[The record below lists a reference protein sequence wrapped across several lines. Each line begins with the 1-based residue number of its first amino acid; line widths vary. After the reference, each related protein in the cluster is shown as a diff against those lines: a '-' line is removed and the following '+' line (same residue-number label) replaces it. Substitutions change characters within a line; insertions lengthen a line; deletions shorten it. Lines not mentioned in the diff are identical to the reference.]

1 MSSIIY
7 GFAKADT
14 KKKEVLTFY
23 KFEQT
28 VIRLERVVML
38 VKREIQMIVCS
49 QCRGEGK
56 IEKKIQVP
64 GVDVL
69 GDRYRVCPGC
79 NGCRVVRQITTV
91 EIEQVG

>member
-1 MSSIIY
+1 
-7 GFAKADT
+7 
-14 KKKEVLTFY
+14 
-23 KFEQT
+23 
-28 VIRLERVVML
+28 ML

-69 GDRYRVCPGC
+69 GGRYRVCPGC